1 MPCEFCKR
9 TNGHH
14 TFCPAVEEIRKA
26 AERFGPIRE
35 GVAECGLPARYAT
48 NEASL
53 DTYDTSGHKSL
64 LRAWEAASRWS
75 VGEGP
80 SWIFLFSAEPGLGK
94 THLAASALAAKIR
107 AGKSGRFA
115 KFGTMQREFVSCGFG
130 EKERVFRKFA
140 VTPNLVLDEVGT
152 EKTSEYGITIL
163 FEVIDERYERE
174 LPTWIN
180 SNLSIGELAEKYA
193 ETDDARAAK
202 RIISR
207 IYERTGGNESAGR
220 YELRGRSWRNR

>member
-1 MPCEFCKR
+1 M
-9 TNGHH
+9 
-14 TFCPAVEEIRKA
+14 EEARKT
-26 AERFGPIRE
+26 AERFGPVRE
-35 GVAECGLPARYAT
+35 GIAECGLAARYVT

-53 DTYDTSGHKSL
+53 DSYDVSGHKSL
-64 LRAWEAASRWS
+64 LQAREAASRWV

-80 SWIFLFSAEPGLGK
+80 SWLYMFSAEPGLGK

-115 KFGTMQREFVSCGFG
+115 KFGTMQRELLSCAFS
-130 EKERVFRKFA
+130 EKQTVFRKYA

-193 ETDDARAAK
+193 QTEDARAAK

-207 IYERTGGNESAGR
+207 IYERTGGSDSAGR
-220 YELRGRSWRNR
+220 YELKGRSYRNK